1 VTHAEACH
9 TAFDRAGLWHWVGE
23 GRRLEHYLRTGRWQP
38 PLVLGPHL
46 EVTQGVHLQG
56 GAWRKDAPWETYG

>member
-1 VTHAEACH
+1 VTHAQACH

-38 PLVLGPHL
+38 PREEGERARAKRLIL
-46 EVTQGVHLQG
+46 EAVNSRP
-56 GAWRKDAPWETYG
+56 AWETYG